1 MRIPRFAL
9 IMSLATAL
17 IAGPATATSLAG
29 AAPPTAAPSVP
40 QLVAVRAASHDGYDR
55 VVWEFEGGL
64 PAHRSI
70 RYVDRFVGGA
80 SDLPIRIAGEAVL
93 QVDMYEANGH
103 DPDTYTETSPARLVA
118 GLPNVI
124 EVVRSEDFEA
134 HVGYGVG
141 LAKRQNYTVFTLRNP
156 SRVVLDIRK
165 DYTQATRKVTF
176 LDQPRFNAGKEPYTR
191 TVNRVVPA
199 YTPAS
204 AVMHQLFAGPTPA
217 ERALGLRTVRS
228 RATDFDRLRISPW
241 GVAHIR
247 LLGGC
252 DSGGSTFTV
261 ADLITPTLKQ
271 FTSVDYVKIYD
282 RSGNTGSPS
291 GPTDSIP
298 ECLEP

>member
-9 IMSLATAL
+9 VMSVATAL
-17 IAGPATATSLAG
+17 IAGPATATNLPG
-29 AAPPTAAPSVP
+29 AATPTAAPSVP

-55 VVWEFEGGL
+55 VVWEFKGGL
-64 PAHRSI
+64 PAHRDI
-70 RYVDRFVGGA
+70 EYVDQLVGLG
-80 SDLPIRIAGEAVL
+80 SGLPIRIAGEAIL
-93 QVDMYEANGH
+93 SINMYEANGH
-103 DPDTYTETSPARLVA
+103 DVDTRRSTSPSRLVV

-124 EVVRSEDFEA
+124 EIVRSGDYEA

-141 LAKRQNYTVFTLRNP
+141 LAKRQDYTVFTLRNP

-176 LDQPRFNAGKEPYTR
+176 LDQERYNAGTEPYTR
-191 TVNRVVPA
+191 SVRRVVPA

-271 FTSVDYVKIYD
+271 FASVDYVKIYD
-282 RSGNTGSPS
+282 RFGDTGSPS